1 MNDVG
6 AAFERLKRL
15 SEGQASYA
23 AGEIGAY
30 LELPFGSE
38 RSLDQLASSISALPD
53 ERRDVMVE
61 AIQRLAER
69 FEYVNEVRARISKI
83 RITEPG
89 RHFLTTYDPEQ
100 APIKDWPEREYAEVF
115 DDCVVRK
122 VWRMRDGALLKDTI
136 DGSWN
141 ESVAS
146 LDPEAPCA
154 GKTGFSVVEALTKDQ
169 FEQVWSE
176 AKFIYKDGDRTWR
189 VVDTTAPTDP
199 AFEPVIGLWAAAN
212 GSGDTI
218 EFTLNGIALVSRP
231 SAPLQFFRYAV
242 DGEDVRLDPET
253 GARRLRMVLQGAF
266 LVDESGRHFRRED

>member
-38 RSLDQLASSISALPD
+38 RSLDQLASSILALPD

-61 AIQRLAER
+61 AIQQLAER

-100 APIKDWPEREYAEVF
+100 FPMKGWPEREYAEVF

-146 LDPEAPCA
+146 LDPAAPCA
-154 GKTGFSVVEALTKDQ
+154 GETGFSVVEVLTTDQ
-169 FEQVWSE
+169 FEQVWGE
-176 AKFIYKDGDRTWR
+176 AKFIYKDDDQTWK

-199 AFEPVIGLWAAAN
+199 AFEPVIGLWAAAD
-212 GSGDTI
+212 GAGDSI
-218 EFTLNGIALVSRP
+218 EFALNGIALVSRP
-231 SAPLQFFRYAV
+231 DAPLQFFRYSV
-242 DGEDVRLDPET
+242 NGVEVTLDPET
-253 GARRLRMVLQGAF
+253 GENTLGMVLQTDV
-266 LVDESGRHFRRED
+266 LTDETGRHFRRED